1 MREDVAGML
10 HGREGG
16 LKRAAIW
23 SFLLVWAV
31 LAAGPGVA
39 GSADSSDGIPEVF
52 VSLFN
57 KLIADGID
65 EDVMRSIFSDPRIEF
80 LPNALEINIKH
91 VEKPAHYGRF
101 VQPAYVKIGHEFV
114 QQYFGFMKEIEAG
127 YGVPAEVITAILLV
141 ESDLGQKKGKYR
153 VFNVL
158 ATVATADT
166 PANIE
171 ANYQRLKERFPD
183 LKREDVVKR
192 AERRSRWAYKELVSL
207 MRSTQITGIDPL
219 EMKGSWAGAFG
230 IPQFLPSSFLAYAA
244 DGNGDGVL
252 DLNDLYDAVAS
263 VANYLKN
270 LGWKAGMDDRQ
281 KRAVIWKYNH
291 SELYVDAVLASA
303 ELIAQEADKR

>member
-1 MREDVAGML
+1 ML
-10 HGREGG
+10 HGRDGG
-16 LKRAAIW
+16 LKRAVMW

-31 LAAGPGVA
+31 LAAGSAIA

-57 KLIADGID
+57 RVVADGAD
-65 EDVMRSIFSDPRIEF
+65 EAAMRSIFSDPRIEF

-91 VEKPAHYGRF
+91 VEKPAHYDRF
-101 VQPAYVKIGHEFV
+101 VLPAYAKIGHEFV

-141 ESDLGQKKGKYR
+141 ESDLGQKRGKYK

-166 PANIE
+166 PSNIE
-171 ANYQRLKERFPD
+171 ANYQRLIERYPD
-183 LKREDVVKR
+183 LKKDDVARR
-192 AERRSRWAYKELVSL
+192 AESRSRWAYKELLSFI
-207 MRSTQITGIDPL
+207 RSTQRGGVDPL
-219 EMKGSWAGAFG
+219 EIKGSWAGAFG
-230 IPQFLPSSFLAYAA
+230 IPQFVPSSFLAYAV

-263 VANYLKN
+263 VANYLKK

-291 SELYVDAVLASA
+291 SELYVDAVLASS